1 VIGASWL
8 VDDLLRVED
17 ILIEAAGASDHSLVR
32 DPSLH
37 LIRAGGKRLRPALV
51 LISAR
56 AGEERRHE
64 TDLAAASIELVHLAT
79 LYHDDVIDETDIRR
93 GVQTVV
99 ARWGIEIAVLV
110 GDYLFARAC
119 TLAADAGGEV
129 PGILAR
135 AIARVCE
142 GQVAETAMVGRSD
155 RSVSDYIE
163 TIEKK
168 TASLFAAA
176 CKLGAVTAGAAETT
190 VSSLERYGGHL
201 GIAFQMVDDVLDLV
215 GSPDVIGKQPGTDIK
230 EGVFTLP
237 ILIACER
244 DRSVAERLKDDR
256 DLTWVLQALR
266 ETGALEETLD
276 RARAE
281 ADAARMALVELEA
294 SEWRSTLE
302 KVVEGVLAQVPLE
315 VA

>member
-32 DPSLH
+32 EPSLH
-37 LIRAGGKRLRPALV
+37 LIKAGGKRLRPALV
-51 LISAR
+51 LITAR
-56 AGEERRHE
+56 AGHAGKRE
-64 TDLAAASIELVHLAT
+64 TDLAAASVELVHLAT

-93 GVQTVV
+93 GVETVA

-142 GQVAETAMVGRSD
+142 GQVAETAMVGRVD
-155 RSVSDYIE
+155 RSVTEYVE

-168 TASLFAAA
+168 TASLFAAS
-176 CKLGAVTAGAAETT
+176 CKLGAVTAGAPEATI
-190 VSSLERYGGHL
+190 SSLERFGNHL

-244 DRSVAERLKDDR
+244 DQSIAARLEHDR
-256 DLTWVLQALR
+256 DLAWMLEPLR
-266 ETGALEETLD
+266 ATGALEATLD
-276 RARAE
+276 RARVE
-281 ADAARMALVELEA
+281 SDAARMALADLEE
-294 SEWRSTLE
+294 SEWRSTLA
-302 KVVEGVLAQVPLE
+302 KVVEGVLAQVPVE

>member
-17 ILIEAAGASDHSLVR
+17 ILVEAAGASDHSLVR

-37 LIRAGGKRLRPALV
+37 LIKAGGKRLRPALV
-51 LISAR
+51 LTSAR
-56 AGEERRHE
+56 AGEAGSRE
-64 TDLAAASIELVHLAT
+64 TDLAAASVELVHLAT

-93 GVQTVV
+93 GVETVA

-142 GQVAETAMVGRSD
+142 GQVAETAMVGRVG

-168 TASLFAAA
+168 TASLFSAA
-176 CKLGAVTAGAAETT
+176 CKLGAVTAGAPDVTALA
-190 VSSLERYGGHL
+190 LERYGKHL

-244 DRSVAERLKDDR
+244 DRSIAERLEHDR
-256 DLTWVLQALR
+256 DLPWLLEAL
-266 ETGALEETLD
+266 ETTGALEETLAQ
-276 RARAE
+276 ARKESDTARLAL
-281 ADAARMALVELEA
+281 ADLEE

-302 KVVEGVLAQVPLE
+302 KVVEGVLAQVPVG